1 MKDLVLKR
9 KCLNFADIRRRSLVR
24 GGGGGGK
31 DCFINSYVMLK
42 YYTFCPVL
50 PDTRNS
56 IAVFE
61 GSQASAVCQSDK
73 NDIEMKCS
81 LELCKQC
88 VPIRRSSYLTESS
101 LSVVQGN

>member
-1 MKDLVLKR
+1 MQIKTLKME
-9 KCLNFADIRRRSLVR
+9 KTDKALACLVR
-24 GGGGGGK
+24 IKKVGGGGGK